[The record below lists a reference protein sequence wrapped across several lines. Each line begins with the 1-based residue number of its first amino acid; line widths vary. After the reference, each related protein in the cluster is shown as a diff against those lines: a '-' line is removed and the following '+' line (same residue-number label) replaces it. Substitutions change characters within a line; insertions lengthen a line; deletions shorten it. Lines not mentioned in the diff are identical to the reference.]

1 MYGFIRLHE
10 SNSNDVVLVNP
21 AYIVAVTDYRN
32 DPAVRDN
39 KNWQRTLV
47 VTTKVNYSVLET
59 EGEIIEL
66 IINKSKL

>member
-32 DPAVRDN
+32 DSAVRDN
-39 KNWQRTLV
+39 KNWQRTSV

-66 IINKSKL
+66 INKSKL